1 MCYFNQN
8 VSPIELEQ
16 IAEKSKNTTL
26 TEWFKSNQIALA
38 ELQNP
43 NVSTTDKEFYKKT
56 LQLKYHEFSDLY
68 VWNKSQKMWTKRK
81 KMNNTLSRI
90 YFVPAN
96 DSEQFYLRV
105 LLTHV
110 RGATSFNFLKTV
122 NNNLYSTYKE
132 ACIENGLLVNDSLYF
147 KCLNDAKE
155 MKSGK
160 KLRNLFCLILIYN
173 IVQQPFEL
181 WNSFK
186 NEMCDDFL
194 YDLKKKSRNH
204 NLVLNEEIEN
214 RALIEIE
221 YILSIYNRSIDN
233 QQGKWYIENM
243 QININQKYFI
253 LEIAYIH
260 HYK

>member
-122 NNNLYSTYKE
+122 NNNLYSTYK
-132 ACIENGLLVNDSLYF
+132 
-147 KCLNDAKE
+147 
-155 MKSGK
+155 
-160 KLRNLFCLILIYN
+160 RIL
-173 IVQQPFEL
+173 
-181 WNSFK
+181 
-186 NEMCDDFL
+186 
-194 YDLKKKSRNH
+194 
-204 NLVLNEEIEN
+204 
-214 RALIEIE
+214 
-221 YILSIYNRSIDN
+221 
-233 QQGKWYIENM
+233 
-243 QININQKYFI
+243 
-253 LEIAYIH
+253 
-260 HYK
+260 